1 MPKRA
6 ILSALFAILL
16 SVGDARPQ
24 DQLGIRMMQE
34 RIGDVR
40 AGSYSAGDQLK
51 FTLTHY
57 LDRYLLRFLGDP
69 EIFVL
74 TADHASL
81 GGRVLKY
88 DSGATAL
95 QVSGWSAITLYTD
108 SQPSGVPAERTGD
121 AMMPAVTL
129 ISLPDIQRA
138 AADESDHLIYARGVH
153 IVFLAEWPLLAG
165 DQAVRAFAY
174 DAMQNVARGIERFC
188 RSAAARTA
196 LAARVDTVQL
206 IASAR
211 PLVTLRGRTLNVAYN
226 PEQGFSGRA
235 SSRAIARS
243 LGQLLAVP
251 MVN

>member
-6 ILSALFAILL
+6 LLFALIAVLLSAGA
-16 SVGDARPQ
+16 ARPQ
-24 DQLGIRMMQE
+24 DQLGVRMMQE

-40 AGSYSAGDQLK
+40 PGTYSAGEQLK
-51 FTLTHY
+51 FTLNHY
-57 LDRYLLRFLGDP
+57 LDRYLLRFLGDS
-69 EIFVL
+69 EIYVL

-108 SQPSGVPAERTGD
+108 AQPGGVPAERTGD
-121 AMMPAVTL
+121 AAMPAVTF
-129 ISLPDIQRA
+129 ISLTDMQRA
-138 AADESDHLIYARGVH
+138 AADESAHLDYARGVR
-153 IVFLAEWPLLAG
+153 IAFLAEWPLLAG

-174 DAMQNVARGIERFC
+174 DAMQNAARGIERFA
-188 RSAAARTA
+188 RSATARAAFAARI
-196 LAARVDTVQL
+196 DTVQL
-206 IASAR
+206 LASAR
-211 PLVTLRGRTLNVAYN
+211 PLVSLRGKTLDVAYN
-226 PEQGFSGRA
+226 PEQGFSGRP

-243 LGQLLAVP
+243 LGRLLAVP

>member
-1 MPKRA
+1 MPKKA
-6 ILSALFAILL
+6 ILFALLAILM
-16 SVGDARPQ
+16 SVGGARPQ
-24 DQLGIRMMQE
+24 DQLGLRMMQE

-40 AGSYSAGDQLK
+40 PGSYSAGDQQK
-51 FTLTHY
+51 FTLNHY
-57 LDRYLLRFLGDP
+57 LDRYLLRFLGDS

-108 SQPSGVPAERTGD
+108 AQPSGLPAERTGD
-121 AMMPAVTL
+121 AMMPAVAP
-129 ISLPDIQRA
+129 ISLGDMQRA
-138 AADESDHLIYARGVH
+138 ASDESEHLAYARGVH
-153 IVFLAEWPLLAG
+153 IAFLAEWPLLAG
-165 DQAVRAFAY
+165 DQAIRAFAF
-174 DAMQNVARGIERFC
+174 DAMQNVARGIERFAKG
-188 RSAAARTA
+188 AAARTA
-196 LAARVDTVQL
+196 LAAKIDTVQL
-206 IASAR
+206 LASAR
-211 PLVTLRGRTLNVAYN
+211 PLVRLRGRTLNVAFN

>member
-1 MPKRA
+1 MPKKA
-6 ILSALFAILL
+6 ILFALLAILM
-16 SVGDARPQ
+16 SVGGARPQ
-24 DQLGIRMMQE
+24 DQLGLRMMQE

-40 AGSYSAGDQLK
+40 PGTYSAGEQQK
-51 FTLTHY
+51 FTLSHY
-57 LDRYLLRFLGDP
+57 LDRYLLRFLGDS

-108 SQPSGVPAERTGD
+108 AQPSGLPAERTGD
-121 AMMPAVTL
+121 AAMPAVTS
-129 ISLPDIQRA
+129 ISLGDMQRA
-138 AADESDHLIYARGVH
+138 ASDESDHLAYARGVH
-153 IVFLAEWPLLAG
+153 IAFLAEWPLLAG
-165 DQAVRAFAY
+165 DQAIRAFAF
-174 DAMQNVARGIERFC
+174 DAMQNVARGIERFAKG
-188 RSAAARTA
+188 AAARTA
-196 LAARVDTVQL
+196 LAAKIDTVQL
-206 IASAR
+206 LASAR
-211 PLVTLRGRTLNVAYN
+211 PQVLLRGKTLNVAFN

>member
-1 MPKRA
+1 MPKQA
-6 ILSALFAILL
+6 ILFALFAILL
-16 SVGDARPQ
+16 SVVDARPQ
-24 DQLGIRMMQE
+24 DQLGVRMMQE

-40 AGSYSAGDQLK
+40 PGSYSAGDQLK

-57 LDRYLLRFLGDP
+57 LDRYLLHFLGDS

-108 SQPSGVPAERTGD
+108 AQPSGVPAERTGD

-129 ISLPDIQRA
+129 ISLSDIQRA
-138 AADESDHLIYARGVH
+138 AADLSNHLAYARGVH
-153 IVFLAEWPLLAG
+153 IAFLAEWPLLAG

-196 LAARVDTVQL
+196 LAARVETVQL
-206 IASAR
+206 LASGR

-243 LGQLLAVP
+243 LSQLLAVP